1 MKVVV
6 DTNVLVSGFLNPYGP
21 PGSIVGLAASGD
33 LTLCYDARILAEYRE
48 VLLRPKFELDAAA
61 ADDFLAQIEA
71 EGEPV
76 AAAPLPRHLPDR
88 SDEPFLEV
96 ALSAGAECLVT
107 GNGTHFPSRL
117 CLGMKVLSP
126 AEFLE
131 AFRKRP

>member
-6 DTNVLVSGFLNPYGP
+6 DTNVLVSGFLNPHGP

-33 LTLCYDARILAEYRE
+33 LTLCYDARVLAEYRE
-48 VLLRPKFELDAAA
+48 VLLRPRFDLDAQGV
-61 ADDFLAQIEA
+61 DDFLAQVEA

-76 AAAPLPRHLPDR
+76 TAAPLPHHLPDR

-96 ALSAGAECLVT
+96 ALSARAECLVT
-107 GNGTHFPSRL
+107 GNREHFPARL
-117 CLGMKVLSP
+117 CLAMRVLSP
-126 AEFLE
+126 AEFVE

>member
-21 PGSIVGLAASGD
+21 PGAIAGFAASGD

-48 VLLRPKFELDAAA
+48 VLLRPKFALDAQAV
-61 ADDFLAQIEA
+61 DDFLAQVEA

-76 AAAPLPRHLPDR
+76 TAAPLPHHLPDR

-96 ALSAGAECLVT
+96 ALRARAECVVT
-107 GNGTHFPSRL
+107 GNRAHFPARL
-117 CLGMKVLSP
+117 RFGMRVLSP
-126 AEFLE
+126 AEFVD
-131 AFRKRP
+131 AFRRRP